1 VASTNTEIYRPYRG
15 TLSTSGTRFL
25 ALVRSGVSAAVK
37 NKLPLVV
44 LFAPP
49 AIATVIF
56 SFVVYA
62 RFSLEAGAM
71 PSALGGP
78 SPAGAIAAG
87 FARTLIQVRDQIAL
101 FHVSMSYF
109 TLLVIAWFG
118 AGLIAEDRRAGA
130 HLLYFSRPLTRS
142 GYLAAKFLTLFLF
155 ALIAVLAPSLVICTV
170 ATFASPEWSFLKEEG
185 RVVPA
190 SIVYAFLWAS
200 VWSSV
205 MLAISSLFSSR
216 TFALVGSFAFF
227 AVSGAV
233 SVLLVV
239 LQRDPRFL
247 MLSLQGHF
255 QRIAVWIFD
264 LRRFGHASRGSGDHP
279 AFEVGWDVRWS
290 FLAVAAVA
298 GIAWIILIARVRRLE
313 GST

>member
-1 VASTNTEIYRPYRG
+1 VARTDTEIYRRFRG
-15 TLSTSGTRFL
+15 TVSGTRSRSFAVARAGLSTAVRNKL
-25 ALVRSGVSAAVK
+25 ALVI
-37 NKLPLVV
+37 

-62 RFSLEAGAM
+62 RFSLEAGST

-87 FARTLIQVRDQIAL
+87 FARTLIRVREQVVL
-101 FHVSMSYF
+101 FHITMSYF

-142 GYLAAKFLTLFLF
+142 GYLAGKFLTLLLF
-155 ALIAVLAPSLVICTV
+155 ALVAVLVPSLVICTV

-185 RVVPA
+185 DIVPA
-190 SIVYAFLWAS
+190 SIAFACLWAG

-205 MLAISSLFSSR
+205 MLAISSLSSSR
-216 TFALVGSFAFF
+216 TFALVASFAFF
-227 AVSGAV
+227 
-233 SVLLVV
+233 SVTGGIATLLVG
-239 LQRDPRFL
+239 LERDPSYL

-255 QRIAVWIFD
+255 HRIAVWMFD
-264 LRRFGHASRGSGDHP
+264 LRHHELA
-279 AFEVGWDVRWS
+279 WDVRWS
-290 FLAVAAVA
+290 FGTLLAVVLAAWA
-298 GIAWIILIARVRRLE
+298 ILFHRVRRME
-313 GST
+313 GSS

>member
-1 VASTNTEIYRPYRG
+1 MARTNTEIYRPYRG
-15 TLSTSGTRFL
+15 TLCASGPRFL
-25 ALVRSGVSAAVK
+25 GLARAGISAAVK
-37 NKLPLVV
+37 NKIPLVV

-62 RFSLEAGAM
+62 RFSLEAGST
-71 PSALGGP
+71 PSALGEP
-78 SPAGAIAAG
+78 SPVSAIAGG

-130 HLLYFSRPLTRS
+130 HLLYFSRPLSTS
-142 GYLAAKFLTLFLF
+142 GYLAAKFLTLLVF

-170 ATFASPEWSFLKEEG
+170 AAFASPEWSFLKEEG

-190 SIVYAFLWAS
+190 SIGFAFLWAG

-216 TFALVGSFAFF
+216 TFALVASFAFF
-227 AVSGAV
+227 SVSGAV
-233 SVLLVV
+233 SVLLVA
-239 LQRDPRFL
+239 LEREPRFF
-247 MLSLQGHF
+247 MLSPQGHF
-255 QRIAVWIFD
+255 QCIAGWMLGVRHF
-264 LRRFGHASRGSGDHP
+264 RFP
-279 AFEVGWDVRWS
+279 WDVRWS
-290 FLAVAAVA
+290 FLAVAALA
-298 GIAWIILIARVRRLE
+298 GIAWIVLVARVRRLA

>member
-1 VASTNTEIYRPYRG
+1 MARTDTEIYRRFRG
-15 TLSTSGTRFL
+15 TVSLSEPRSLSIARAGISTATRNKL
-25 ALVRSGVSAAVK
+25 ALVI
-37 NKLPLVV
+37 

-62 RFSLEAGAM
+62 RFAIEAGST

-87 FARTLIQVRDQIAL
+87 FARTLIQVRDQIVG
-101 FHVSMSYF
+101 FHIAMSLF

-130 HLLYFSRPLTRS
+130 HLLYFSRPLTLS
-142 GYLAAKFLTLFLF
+142 GYLAGKFLTLLVFSL
-155 ALIAVLAPSLVICTV
+155 AAVLVPSLVICAV

-185 RVVPA
+185 EIIPA
-190 SIVYAFLWAS
+190 SIGFACLWAG

-205 MLAISSLFSSR
+205 MLAISSLSSSR
-216 TFALVGSFAFF
+216 TFALVASFAFF
-227 AVSGAV
+227 AVTGAV
-233 SVLLVV
+233 AALLVA
-239 LQRDPRFL
+239 LERDPSYL

-255 QRIAVWIFD
+255 LRIAEWMFG
-264 LRRFGHASRGSGDHP
+264 LRHHQHT
-279 AFEVGWDVRWS
+279 WDVRWS
-290 FLAVAAVA
+290 FGTLLAVVLT
-298 GIAWIILIARVRRLE
+298 AWAILFHRARRME